1 MQTKYLLTQFKTIS
15 MQKFL
20 IITSRE
26 YLNKITNKTFIL
38 STFFTPLILVG
49 LVFLIGWFASVNND
63 EVNTV
68 SVIDNSGYIFDMLE
82 STKSIKYVE
91 LENFDLDKAK
101 LISKNKSDFG
111 LLFIENFESP
121 KEIAETISFYSEDT
135 PSLSVIGNI
144 ESQLEDILTSK
155 NFKIQGI
162 DINKINSNKIY
173 VSLYQETFQGKK
185 TTKADSA
192 VGLIFGLF
200 LAFLLYMLIF
210 AYGGMIMSS
219 VMEEKSSRI
228 IEVIISSVKPFY
240 LISGKIVGTSLAGI
254 TQFIVWGLLFYGFS
268 FFISATFGISSTYDN
283 NELMLAADSNAIS
296 DASLN
301 MLSSFFNLP
310 LLNILIAFLFYFI
323 GGYLLYSSMF
333 AAVGAAVDNQTDAQQ
348 FMLPITIIVIIALYV
363 GIFTAENP
371 DGVVSII
378 FSMIPF
384 TSPIVMMMRIPNGV
398 PIFEQFISLLI
409 LFLTVILI
417 IWIAAK
423 IYRIGILMYGKKPS
437 YKDLIKWLKY

>member
-68 SVIDNSGYIFDMLE
+68 SVIDNS
-82 STKSIKYVE
+82 
-91 LENFDLDKAK
+91 
-101 LISKNKSDFG
+101 G

>member
-1 MQTKYLLTQFKTIS
+1 ME
-15 MQKFL
+15 KFL

-38 STFFTPLILVG
+38 STLFTPLILVG

-63 EVNTV
+63 GVHTI
-68 SVIDNSGYIFDMLE
+68 SVVDNSEYIFDKLE
-82 STKSIKYVE
+82 STESLKYVK
-91 LENFDLDKAK
+91 LENFDLDEAK
-101 LISKNKSDFG
+101 LISKTKSDFG

-121 KEIAETISFYSEDT
+121 KEIAEAISFYSEDT
-135 PSLSVIGNI
+135 PSLTVIGNI
-144 ESQLEDILTSK
+144 ENQLENILTNK
-155 NFKIQGI
+155 NYNIQGI

-192 VGLIFGLF
+192 VGFIFGMF
-200 LAFLLYMLIF
+200 LAVLLYMLIF

-219 VMEEKSSRI
+219 VIEEKSSRI
-228 IEVIISSVKPFY
+228 IEVIVSSVKPFY

-254 TQFIVWGLLFYGFS
+254 TQFLAWGILFYGFS
-268 FFISATFGISSTYDN
+268 FFISTTFGITSTYEN
-283 NELMLAADSNAIS
+283 NEFMLAAESSAIS
-296 DASLN
+296 DASIN

-310 LLNILIAFLFYFI
+310 LVNILIAFIFYFI

-348 FMLPITIIVIIALYV
+348 FMLPITLIVIIALYV

-371 DGVVSII
+371 DGIVSLI

-398 PIFEQFISLLI
+398 PILEQVVSLLI

-437 YKDLIKWLKY
+437 YKELIKWLKY